1 MRVLFVSSEVHPFA
15 KTGGLADVAASL
27 PAALRQK
34 GHDVV
39 TLMPLYDSVD
49 RDRFGLQRVP
59 RLTDVPIAF
68 GPNQGTWSGLAHD
81 ATRTILVDIPQLY
94 ERGYLYGHA
103 QDEPI
108 RWAALSH
115 VALQIPGI
123 LGWQPHILHCNDWQT
138 GLIPLLIDGRR
149 DDPMLAKTRTVMT
162 IHNLG
167 YQGHFGSLAVGRLG
181 LEGLEPRLHQ
191 DHLDDGYIGF
201 LETGLLAAD
210 AITTV
215 SPTYAEEIKTPEGGA
230 GLDGLLAQRSEVVTG
245 ILNGI
250 DVDEWSPATDS
261 TLPATY
267 TADDMRGKE
276 VNRNALLEA
285 LELDATPGPP
295 VVGII
300 TRLAYQKG
308 IEIMEAPL
316 RHFLHTWDLRLTV
329 LGSGE
334 QRYEEM
340 FQKLADDFPDKVGF
354 HAGYSNDLAHLIEAG
369 SDIFLM
375 PSLYEPCGL
384 NQMYS
389 LVYGSL
395 PVVRRVGGLADTVI
409 DVSEPDGNGFVFD
422 EFSEHAL
429 GTALG
434 RALDL
439 HTRPTEW
446 RIVVER
452 AMGGSF
458 SWSERADEY
467 LELYASLM

>member
-230 GLDGLLAQRSEVVTG
+230 GLDGLLAQRSEVRHLHRRRHARQRGESDRAARGVG
-245 ILNGI
+245 AGCDSGAAGRGHHHPPCVPEGDRDHGGAAQALPPHLG
-250 DVDEWSPATDS
+250 PA
-261 TLPATY
+261 AHR
-267 TADDMRGKE
+267 A
-276 VNRNALLEA
+276 
-285 LELDATPGPP
+285 
-295 VVGII
+295 
-300 TRLAYQKG
+300 RL
-308 IEIMEAPL
+308 
-316 RHFLHTWDLRLTV
+316 R
-329 LGSGE
+329 
-334 QRYEEM
+334 
-340 FQKLADDFPDKVGF
+340 
-354 HAGYSNDLAHLIEAG
+354 
-369 SDIFLM
+369 
-375 PSLYEPCGL
+375 
-384 NQMYS
+384 
-389 LVYGSL
+389 
-395 PVVRRVGGLADTVI
+395 
-409 DVSEPDGNGFVFD
+409 
-422 EFSEHAL
+422 
-429 GTALG
+429 
-434 RALDL
+434 
-439 HTRPTEW
+439 
-446 RIVVER
+446 
-452 AMGGSF
+452 
-458 SWSERADEY
+458 
-467 LELYASLM
+467 

>member
-1 MRVLFVSSEVHPFA
+1 
-15 KTGGLADVAASL
+15 
-27 PAALRQK
+27 
-34 GHDVV
+34 
-39 TLMPLYDSVD
+39 
-49 RDRFGLQRVP
+49 
-59 RLTDVPIAF
+59 
-68 GPNQGTWSGLAHD
+68 
-81 ATRTILVDIPQLY
+81 
-94 ERGYLYGHA
+94 
-103 QDEPI
+103 
-108 RWAALSH
+108 
-115 VALQIPGI
+115 
-123 LGWQPHILHCNDWQT
+123 
-138 GLIPLLIDGRR
+138 
-149 DDPMLAKTRTVMT
+149 
-162 IHNLG
+162 
-167 YQGHFGSLAVGRLG
+167 
-181 LEGLEPRLHQ
+181 
-191 DHLDDGYIGF
+191 
-201 LETGLLAAD
+201 
-210 AITTV
+210 
-215 SPTYAEEIKTPEGGA
+215 
-230 GLDGLLAQRSEVVTG
+230 
-245 ILNGI
+245 
-250 DVDEWSPATDS
+250 
-261 TLPATY
+261 
-267 TADDMRGKE
+267 
-276 VNRNALLEA
+276 
-285 LELDATPGPP
+285 
-295 VVGII
+295 
-300 TRLAYQKG
+300 
-308 IEIMEAPL
+308 MEAPL